1 MPGVTHE
8 MAAGFLPREEAMR
21 LQAVYKPT
29 AAERIDAVIHPIPVG
44 SIVSVRDTIA
54 AVRKDDPFLQETD
67 CELVEIIVDEARF
80 RGQFVLFD
88 IRES

>member
-1 MPGVTHE
+1 
-8 MAAGFLPREEAMR
+8 MR

-54 AVRKDDPFLQETD
+54 AVRKGDPFLQETD
-67 CELVEIIVDEARF
+67 CELVEIIVEARF

-88 IRES
+88 LRES